1 MVTTTQDGYA
11 SGTLTGFSVGAD
23 GVITGSFSN
32 GLTRTLGQLAV
43 ATFTNPEGLVS
54 SVNNLYMV
62 GPNSGQP
69 VIAPPQTLGAGRV
82 LSGALELSN
91 VDLTREFIG
100 LITATTGFS
109 ASGRVISTSNDLLNE
124 LLTIAR

>member
-1 MVTTTQDGYA
+1 VMTSQDGFPA
-11 SGTLTGFSVGAD
+11 GTLVSFGVGTD
-23 GVITGSFSN
+23 GVITGAFSN
-32 GLTRTLGQLAV
+32 GLTRPLGQVAL
-43 ATFTNPEGLVS
+43 ATFTNPEGLVGG
-54 SVNNLYMV
+54 VNNLFHV

-69 VIAPPQTLGAGRV
+69 VITAPETLGAGRV
-82 LSGALELSN
+82 LGGSLELSN

-109 ASGRVISTSNDLLNE
+109 AAGRVISTSNDLLNE